1 MTPARSFRGY
11 QQGSS
16 YPQMCSYQCEQSV
29 TCHNTQLAC
38 CHDIDA
44 GLTAV
49 SGHPNAPL
57 TPAGRRRLCE
67 RVDQGRPIA
76 HVAAEAGISRRC
88 LAKWYARWEAE
99 GPDGLADR
107 SSAPTTLPDRTAPMI
122 EDLVEQ
128 LRRETKFGAARLA
141 AVLKAD
147 HGIVV
152 SSGWS
157 EAVGCSTTLRPR
169 LTS

>member
-1 MTPARSFRGY
+1 
-11 QQGSS
+11 
-16 YPQMCSYQCEQSV
+16 
-29 TCHNTQLAC
+29 
-38 CHDIDA
+38 
-44 GLTAV
+44 
-49 SGHPNAPL
+49 
-57 TPAGRRRLCE
+57 
-67 RVDQGRPIA
+67 
-76 HVAAEAGISRRC
+76 
-88 LAKWYARWEAE
+88 
-99 GPDGLADR
+99 
-107 SSAPTTLPDRTAPMI
+107 MI